1 MSGLD
6 DINVKFLNLYTHTHT
21 HIYIYILSSGNLLP
35 IEFP

>member
-21 HIYIYILSSGNLLP
+21 YIYILSSGNLLP